1 MKEENERQQ
10 EDAWNGWN
18 GEVKKRGLLMGVGGR
33 GEDSHSHL
41 FSVLLGT
48 YCLSFSQMTR
58 LSSFKDLATCC
69 I

>member
-10 EDAWNGWN
+10 EDARN

-33 GEDSHSHL
+33 GEESHSHH